1 MKHRTFWGM
10 TPLLCSAAFFTLQA
24 SAFAQATQEPKD
36 KPAAQAPA
44 AQPAQQE
51 QKPAQ
56 ADDKRSGETKS
67 QTQAPSGTAATPKKE
82 DTPRSAQQPADTK
95 KSAQTPASDT
105 KQSPA
110 ATTGQ
115 TTTQPK
121 SSDTT
126 TQSGTATKSTPSS
139 SQPSTASSPS
149 GSTTTQSGS
158 TTTQSGS
165 TTASQSGST
174 TASLTD
180 QQRTS
185 ISTSISQSNAQPL
198 RNVNFSV
205 SVGTVIP
212 STVRFYPLTPAIVAV
227 YPQYRGY
234 SFVVVEE
241 EIIIIEPRTRKIVQ
255 VVHYDRGGR
264 AAVRSTLKLTD
275 KQRNMIRTTIKRPTT
290 TTTTTGSAV
299 EKEIVIGD
307 RLPETMVI
315 ERFPDTVYREV
326 PAMRSYQY
334 VVRDRG
340 VYVVDPRERRVID
353 LID

>member
-1 MKHRTFWGM
+1 M
-10 TPLLCSAAFFTLQA
+10 
-24 SAFAQATQEPKD
+24 
-36 KPAAQAPA
+36 
-44 AQPAQQE
+44 
-51 QKPAQ
+51 
-56 ADDKRSGETKS
+56 
-67 QTQAPSGTAATPKKE
+67 
-82 DTPRSAQQPADTK
+82 
-95 KSAQTPASDT
+95 
-105 KQSPA
+105 
-110 ATTGQ
+110 
-115 TTTQPK
+115 
-121 SSDTT
+121 
-126 TQSGTATKSTPSS
+126 
-139 SQPSTASSPS
+139 
-149 GSTTTQSGS
+149 
-158 TTTQSGS
+158 
-165 TTASQSGST
+165 
-174 TASLTD
+174 
-180 QQRTS
+180 
-185 ISTSISQSNAQPL
+185 
-198 RNVNFSV
+198 

>member
-1 MKHRTFWGM
+1 
-10 TPLLCSAAFFTLQA
+10 
-24 SAFAQATQEPKD
+24 
-36 KPAAQAPA
+36 
-44 AQPAQQE
+44 
-51 QKPAQ
+51 
-56 ADDKRSGETKS
+56 
-67 QTQAPSGTAATPKKE
+67 
-82 DTPRSAQQPADTK
+82 
-95 KSAQTPASDT
+95 
-105 KQSPA
+105 
-110 ATTGQ
+110 
-115 TTTQPK
+115 
-121 SSDTT
+121 
-126 TQSGTATKSTPSS
+126 
-139 SQPSTASSPS
+139 
-149 GSTTTQSGS
+149 
-158 TTTQSGS
+158 
-165 TTASQSGST
+165 
-174 TASLTD
+174 
-180 QQRTS
+180 
-185 ISTSISQSNAQPL
+185 
-198 RNVNFSV
+198 
-205 SVGTVIP
+205 
-212 STVRFYPLTPAIVAV
+212 
-227 YPQYRGY
+227 PQYRGY

-264 AAVRSTLKLTD
+264 AAVRSKLKLTD

>member
-1 MKHRTFWGM
+1 M

-24 SAFAQATQEPKD
+24 GAFAQTTTQEPKD
-36 KPAAQAPA
+36 KPAAQTPA
-44 AQPAQQE
+44 AQPAQQD

-56 ADDKRSGETKS
+56 PDDKRAGETKS
-67 QTQAPSGTAATPKKE
+67 QTQAPAATAATPKKE
-82 DTPRSAQQPADTK
+82 DKSAQQPADAKK

-105 KQSPA
+105 KPA

-121 SSDTT
+121 SSDTK

-158 TTTQSGS
+158 TTTPSSS

-174 TASLTD
+174 SASLTD
-180 QQRTS
+180 QQRSS
-185 ISTSISQSNAQPL
+185 ISASISQSNVQPL

-205 SVGTVIP
+205 SVGTAIP
-212 STVRFYPLTPAIVAV
+212 SSVRFYPVTPAIIAV

-234 SFVVVEE
+234 SYVVVEE

-255 VVHYDRGGR
+255 VVHYDRGAR
-264 AAVRSTLKLTD
+264 AAVRSKLKLSD
-275 KQRNMIRTTIKRPTT
+275 KQRNVIRTTIKRPTT

-307 RLPETMVI
+307 RLPETVVI